1 MRLIDADKLL
11 ENIEKRIKGAK
22 SLAEVVDLTNI
33 ECITD
38 VQQSVPAV
46 PLDRIKAA
54 REEIANYQSVHDSYC
69 EHIEKGDFWD
79 GHTPNHYESS
89 GGKATACDYFLQI
102 LDKLIAEV
110 EG

>member
-46 PLDRIKAA
+46 PLDRIKEA
-54 REEIANYQSVHDSYC
+54 REEMAQLSNVNPTYWIKSDMVDREDAL
-69 EHIEKGDFWD
+69 E
-79 GHTPNHYESS
+79 
-89 GGKATACDYFLQI
+89 I
-102 LDKLIAEV
+102 LDNLIAEV

>member
-11 ENIEKRIKGAK
+11 ENIEKRIKGAR

-46 PLDRIKAA
+46 PVNRIKEA
-54 REEIANYQSVHDSYC
+54 REEIEDRIDNYPDRNTS
-69 EHIEKGDFWD
+69 E
-79 GHTPNHYESS
+79 YEDCL
-89 GGKATACDYFLQI
+89 TI

-110 EG
+110 EGTK

>member
-22 SLAEVVDLTNI
+22 SLAEVVDLTMI

-46 PLDRIKAA
+46 PLDRIKEA
-54 REEIANYQSVHDSYC
+54 REEMVNGMPSIRTEGQLTGEDVVFS
-69 EHIEKGDFWD
+69 
-79 GHTPNHYESS
+79 
-89 GGKATACDYFLQI
+89 TACECYAECIMI

-110 EG
+110 EGMNEAD

>member
-22 SLAEVVDLTNI
+22 SLAEVIDLTNI

-38 VQQSVPAV
+38 VQQSVPAI
-46 PLDRIKAA
+46 PLDRIKQA
-54 REEIANYQSVHDSYC
+54 REEIADRIDNYPDRNIS
-69 EHIEKGDFWD
+69 E
-79 GHTPNHYESS
+79 YEDCL
-89 GGKATACDYFLQI
+89 AI

-110 EG
+110 EE